1 MDDIEI
7 QVEVSEE
14 VFSDEMARLETLQRK
29 VSDEI
34 ESVLGIRARVKLVE
48 PRTIERSAGKAK
60 RVIDKR
66 EI

>member
-29 VSDEI
+29 VTDEI

>member
-1 MDDIEI
+1 
-7 QVEVSEE
+7 
-14 VFSDEMARLETLQRK
+14 

>member
-1 MDDIEI
+1 
-7 QVEVSEE
+7 VSEE